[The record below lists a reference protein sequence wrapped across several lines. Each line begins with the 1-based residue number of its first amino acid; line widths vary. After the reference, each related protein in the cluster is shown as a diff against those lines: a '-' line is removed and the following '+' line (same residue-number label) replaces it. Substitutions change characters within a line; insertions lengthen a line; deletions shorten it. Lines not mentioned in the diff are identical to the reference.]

1 MRRQDITEEEL
12 RRLYFDEGYSV
23 EAICRHLNASH
34 PTVRLRMA
42 EIGISVRLGRP
53 PLPPKTR
60 KWIIAAF
67 NSGCTV
73 RGIARQCGMA
83 PATVRSVVRSENLL
97 VHRKEARQI
106 RIATA
111 LKRLDAGDR
120 VIDIA
125 KDLGVTESCV
135 YEWARDAGWKRV
147 K

>member
-23 EAICRHLNASH
+23 EAICRHLNTSQ
-34 PTVRLRMA
+34 PTVRVRMA
-42 EIGISVRLGRP
+42 EIGISVRQGRP

-60 KWIIAAF
+60 KGIIEAF
-67 NSGCTV
+67 NAGGTV

-83 PATVRSVVRSENLL
+83 PATVRSVVQRENLL
-97 VHRKEARQI
+97 VPRKEARQL
-106 RIATA
+106 RIMTA

-120 VIDIA
+120 VVDIA
-125 KDLGVTESCV
+125 KDFGVTKSCV

>member
-12 RRLYFDEGYSV
+12 RRLYFEEGYSV
-23 EAICRHLNASH
+23 EAICRHLNTTQ

-42 EIGISVRLGRP
+42 EIGISVRQGRP

-60 KWIIAAF
+60 KEIIEAF
-67 NSGCTV
+67 NSGGTV

-83 PATVRSVVRSENLL
+83 PATVRSVLQRENLL
-97 VHRKEARQI
+97 GPRKEAQRL

-120 VIDIA
+120 VVDIA
-125 KDLGVTESCV
+125 KDLGVTKSCV
-135 YEWARDAGWKRV
+135 YGWAKDAGWKRV